1 MTSVHTH
8 VISVPFML
16 LFVTVITRLETRGML
31 PAGRETLEILNMIE
45 SVMYGSVRPG

>member
-16 LFVTVITRLETRGML
+16 LFVTVITGLETRGML
-31 PAGRETLEILNMIE
+31 PGRETLEILNMIE
-45 SVMYGSVRPG
+45 SVMYESIRPD